1 MPRIIVIDDE
11 KNICRTVSM
20 VLTGEDYD
28 VDTAQSAEDGFAQIQ
43 AQSYDVAILDVQL
56 GGMSGLEL
64 LEKLRKHPKA
74 PEVIM
79 MSGHA
84 MLSDAVNATRL
95 GAFDFLEKPLDRDR
109 LLLSVRNAVDR
120 HALTQKIQSLE
131 ESSGADDFA
140 GMLGESPAMLKIKD
154 AIAVVAPTKGR
165 VLITGESGVGKDLV
179 ARAIHARS
187 DRAKRSFVKVNCS
200 AIPAELI
207 ESELFGHEKGSFTGA
222 GASKKGLFEMADKGT
237 IFLDEIGD
245 MSLAAQSKVL
255 RVLQNGEYMRVG
267 AEKLSYVDVRVIAA
281 TNKDLKKSVA
291 DGTFREDLYFR
302 LNVVP
307 ICVPP
312 LRERLEDVPLLLNA
326 FLSQIAAEY
335 GRAPLAVTPRAA
347 ELLSRY
353 PYPGNIRELR
363 NICERFV
370 IMCQECVAASDLPD
384 EVAKYAQ
391 NPQTCDAPQTPDAP
405 CPTSGDEN
413 PMLKLAA
420 VTPGSMSLRAFRSA
434 AEHAFIRAT
443 LAAAGQNVAKAAEI
457 LGIERTNLHKKIKKY
472 ESDAPDADESDD

>member
-1 MPRIIVIDDE
+1 MARIIVIDDE
-11 KNICRTVSM
+11 KNICRSVSM

-28 VDTAQSAEDGFAQIQ
+28 VDTANSAEEGLEYIRQNN
-43 AQSYDVAILDVQL
+43 YDAAILDVQL
-56 GGMSGLEL
+56 GGMSGIEM
-64 LEKLRKHPKA
+64 LEKLHKFPTP
-74 PEVIM
+74 PEVVM

-84 MLSDAVNATRL
+84 MLTDAVNATRL

-109 LLLSVRNAVDR
+109 LLLSVRNAVER
-120 HALTQKIQSLE
+120 KRLTQKIQNLE
-131 ESSGADDFA
+131 ETTNPANYC

-154 AIAVVAPTKGR
+154 TISVVAPTKGR
-165 VLITGESGVGKDLV
+165 VLICGESGVGKDLV
-179 ARAIHARS
+179 ARAIHALS

-222 GASKKGLFEMADKGT
+222 SGSKKGLFEMANNGT

-281 TNKDLKKSVA
+281 TNKDLKKCVA
-291 DGTFREDLYFR
+291 DGSFREDLYFR

-307 ICVPP
+307 INVPP

-326 FLSQIAAEY
+326 FLSQIASEY
-335 GRAPLAVTPRAA
+335 GRTPLTVTDRAT
-347 ELLSRY
+347 ELLCKY
-353 PYPGNIRELR
+353 PYPGNIRELH

-370 IMCQECVAASDLPD
+370 IMCQERVTVDDLPD
-384 EVAKYAQ
+384 EVLKNANLPLNSPAIPSPIA
-391 NPQTCDAPQTPDAP
+391 NDDNDDDA
-405 CPTSGDEN
+405 N
-413 PMLKLAA
+413 PMLKLATI
-420 VTPGSMSLRAFRSA
+420 TPGSMSLRTFRSV

-443 LAAAGQNVAKAAEI
+443 LNAASQNVAKAAEI

-472 ESDAPDADESDD
+472 ESGASDSEDEE

>member
-1 MPRIIVIDDE
+1 
-11 KNICRTVSM
+11 M

-64 LEKLRKHPKA
+64 LEKLRNHPKA

-131 ESSGADDFA
+131 ETPAADDFA

-335 GRAPLAVTPRAA
+335 GRAPMTVAPRAA
-347 ELLSRY
+347 ELLCRY

-370 IMCQECVAASDLPD
+370 IMCRECVAASDLPD

-391 NPQTCDAPQTPDAP
+391 SQRTCDAPLPPSDAH
-405 CPTSGDEN
+405 CPPSGDEN
-413 PMLKLAA
+413 PMQKLAS

-434 AEHAFIRAT
+434 AEYAFIRAT

-472 ESDAPDADESDD
+472 ESDVPDADESDD